1 MFMDLMIS
9 ETEKR
14 AIQDRHGGRRINHHQ
29 RMRRRARIH
38 NRAPMVP
45 TPRFV

>member
-9 ETEKR
+9 ESAKQNEQR
-14 AIQDRHGGRRINHHQ
+14 SPNGRRINHHQ
-29 RMRRRARIH
+29 RMRRRSRIN
-38 NRAPMVP
+38 NRVSMVP